1 MPHSIELTGPPRRV
15 TARPVA
21 SCDTM
26 VVVRPGQVLFAKNSD
41 RDPNEAQ
48 FLDWQPRRVHQA
60 GARLRCTWIEVAQVR
75 ETYAVLLSRPFWMW
89 GAEIGA
95 NEHGVVIGN
104 EAVFT
109 RQRYARSG
117 LTGMDLLRLALE
129 RSSSAGDAVAVITE
143 LLGQYGQGGGCG
155 HEHRGFTYHNSFIV
169 ADASS
174 GYVLETAGRQWA
186 VEKVEA
192 GARSISNG
200 LTIEPFAS
208 QHGDRLRTA
217 VSACR
222 TRQALTQRRA
232 GAAAGPG
239 DLMAALADHGDGRDE
254 PRYSVLNGGMAAPC
268 MHAGGLAAS
277 SQTTASWVADLR
289 PDRASHWGTATAA
302 PCTSLFKPVSVDAP
316 LDLGPQPSDRYDPAA
331 LWWRHE
337 RLHRRVLAQPG
348 QLYPVLR
355 AERDAVQARWLAVPP
370 DPAGA
375 FAAADTLLAGWTAA
389 AAEVTPRDLRPSWV
403 RRYWHTR
410 DSRAGLPP
418 LAGEQAA

>member
-1 MPHSIELTGPPRRV
+1 MFG
-15 TARPVA
+15 A

-48 FLDWQPRRVHQA
+48 FLDWQPRRSHPA
-60 GARLRCTWIEVAQVR
+60 AARLRCTWVDVAQVR
-75 ETYAVLLSRPFWMW
+75 ETNAVLLSRPFWMW

-109 RQRYARSG
+109 RQPYAMTG

-129 RSSSAGDAVAVITE
+129 RASSAGEAVAVIAE
-143 LLGQYGQGGGCG
+143 LLEQYGQGGGCG
-155 HEHRGFTYHNSFIV
+155 HEHRGFTYHNSFII
-169 ADASS
+169 ADASC
-174 GYVLETAGRQWA
+174 GYVLETAGCLLA
-186 VEKVEA
+186 VEKVDG

-208 QHGDRLRTA
+208 QQSDRLKTA

-222 TRQALTQRRA
+222 VRQPQTQRHA
-232 GAAAGPG
+232 EAATGVA
-239 DLMAALADHGDGRDE
+239 DLIAALADHGDGRGE
-254 PRYSVLNGGMAAPC
+254 PRYSIVNGAMSAPC

-289 PDRASHWGTATAA
+289 PDGVSHWVTATAA
-302 PCTSLFKPVSVDAP
+302 PCTSLFKPVTVNQP
-316 LDLGPQPSDRYDPAA
+316 VDLGSQPSDRYDETA

-337 RLHRRVLAQPG
+337 ALHRRVLAQPDRC
-348 QLYPVLR
+348 YPMLR
-355 AERDAVQARWLAVPP
+355 AERDATHARWLAAPP
-370 DPAGA
+370 ESADA
-375 FAAADTLLAGWTAA
+375 FAEADDLLARWTGAA
-389 AAEVTPRDLRPSWV
+389 CGADGPDERPAWV
-403 RRYWHTR
+403 RRYWQKR
-410 DSRAGLPP
+410 NQRAGLP
-418 LAGEQAA
+418 GSC